1 MMKDRRPKI
10 KVLLVDDH
18 PVVREGLRISLS
30 TSDQVDV
37 IGCASDG
44 EEAIRLAKDL
54 SPDVVIMDISMPN
67 MNGLEATRKLHKA
80 VPRSQILILT
90 MHDNKEYILQI
101 IKAGAKGYVLKD
113 IYPAD
118 LIRAIE
124 AVHAGEA
131 YFSPVV
137 NRVILNEY
145 IHDGN
150 GAEDGVIPELSQRER
165 EVLSLIAEGHTNKII
180 ANRLYVSVRT
190 IETHRERIMK
200 KLNIHSAAGLTK
212 FAISKGMVKLE

>member
-1 MMKDRRPKI
+1 MNKDRKAKI

-18 PVVREGLRISLS
+18 PVVREGVRTSLS
-30 TSDQVDV
+30 SFEHIDV
-37 IGCASDG
+37 VGCAGDG
-44 EEAIRLAKDL
+44 EEALLQAKEL
-54 SPDVVIMDISMPN
+54 LPDVILMDISMPN
-67 MNGLEATRKLHKA
+67 MNGLEATRRLHKA
-80 VPRSQILILT
+80 VPRSRILILT

-101 IKAGAKGYVLKD
+101 IKSGAKGYVLKD

-118 LIRAIE
+118 LVRAIE
-124 AVHAGEA
+124 AVNGGEA

-145 IHDGN
+145 MHDGN
-150 GAEDGVIPELSQRER
+150 GLDDSHIPELSQRER
-165 EVLSLIAEGHTNKII
+165 EVLSLIAEGHTNRTI
-180 ANRLYVSVRT
+180 ANRLFVSIRT
-190 IETHRERIMK
+190 VETHRERIMR